1 MNKITIISG
10 SHREGS
16 ESLKISRVMKEKLE
30 AHSNCDSVEIID
42 LAEVKL
48 PFWSESYTA
57 DEKEVID
64 KVAKQ
69 LESSDGFVV
78 VSPEWHGMVPSALK
92 NLFLLFT
99 SKQFAH
105 KPGLIVSVSAGVGGS
120 YPINELRTSS
130 YKNSRLCY
138 LPEHLI
144 VRHVSS
150 IFNGKEDDDKKSEE
164 YIGKRAL
171 ACAGMLLAYSDAL
184 RTAREMMPDMS
195 DFPNGM

>member
-10 SHREGS
+10 SHRQGS
-16 ESLKISRVMKEKLE
+16 ESLKMAKVLKEKLE
-30 AHSNCDSVEIID
+30 AHSNCDIANIID
-42 LAEVKL
+42 LADTNL
-48 PFWSESYTA
+48 PFWSESYSE
-57 DEKEVID
+57 DEQALID
-64 KVAKQ
+64 KVGAQ
-69 LESSDGFVV
+69 LEASDGFVV

-92 NLFLLFT
+92 NFFLLYT
-99 SKQFAH
+99 SQHFAH
-105 KPGLIVSVSAGVGGS
+105 KPALIVSVSAGVGGS
-120 YPINELRTSS
+120 YPINELRISS

-144 VRHVSS
+144 VRHVGS
-150 IFNGKEDDDKKSEE
+150 IFNGKDDDDKKSEE